1 LAARTK
7 KNRLAS
13 REANLMK
20 CVRTFFIGCILLLTG
35 CAGSPPTPPLSAT
48 PAPAAT
54 ATARSTPTPTAV
66 PTPDQALIEQGIQV
80 YKAAFCGSCHT
91 LDVVGAHGI
100 FAPTHNGMA
109 ATAAARIA
117 DPLYTGK
124 ATTAAEY
131 LQESIRTPAVY
142 LVSDYAATRH
152 PMPAYTYLPAA
163 DVDAL
168 VYLLLTQ

>member
-1 LAARTK
+1 LAARTQ
-7 KNRLAS
+7 KNRFAS
-13 REANLMK
+13 WEANLMK
-20 CVRTFFIGCILLLTG
+20 CVRTFFIGCILQLIG
-35 CAGSPPTPPLSAT
+35 CADSPPTPRLSAT
-48 PAPAAT
+48 PVPTAT
-54 ATARSTPTPTAV
+54 ATARSTPTPTAF
-66 PTPDQALIEQGIQV
+66 PTPDQAMIEKGIQV
-80 YKAAFCGSCHT
+80 YKAAFCGSCHA
-91 LDVVGAHGI
+91 LDVVGAQGV

-131 LQESIRTPAVY
+131 LQESILAPPVY

-168 VYLLLTQ
+168 VYLLLAQ